1 MRRKFQELTIKEKC
15 TILGISSS
23 SFDRYRKLGMP
34 SDNPDE
40 AKSWIQQKRV
50 TLKEKSKKLGISLS
64 SFKEYKKL
72 GMPTDDPDEAMSWIQ
87 QKRRRRWYSFRAKS
101 RHTMLRLRRISR
113 EAGNGTLG
121 TGNFY
126 FLRERNNEY
135 GYVNNSKVVQNCRPT
150 RPTILYNFSQT
161 SPIPESASTLI

>member
-1 MRRKFQELTIKEKC
+1 MTEDAPPPESPTQATFTIKEKC

-34 SDNPDE
+34 SSNIDE

-50 TLKEKSKKLGISLS
+50 TLKEKSQKLGISLS

-113 EAGNGTLG
+113 EGWKRDGWDASFQLLT
-121 TGNFY
+121 
-126 FLRERNNEY
+126 
-135 GYVNNSKVVQNCRPT
+135 CR
-150 RPTILYNFSQT
+150 RR
-161 SPIPESASTLI
+161 